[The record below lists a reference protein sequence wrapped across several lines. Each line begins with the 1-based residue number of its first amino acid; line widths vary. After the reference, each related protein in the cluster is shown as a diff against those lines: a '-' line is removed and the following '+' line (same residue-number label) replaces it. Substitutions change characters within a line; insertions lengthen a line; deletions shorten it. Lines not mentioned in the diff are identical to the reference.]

1 MLRQTDGSKS
11 RQLGWRA
18 LQVNGQLTNLCGG
31 VGRSSGPQPG
41 GGGKFTA
48 GKLGAEAG
56 DLDVLD
62 KNDPNYDS
70 EGEEPEK
77 PNNDT
82 FFDKIV
88 RGFGFCSGV
97 KGFV

>member
-1 MLRQTDGSKS
+1 MNSFS
-11 RQLGWRA
+11 SSE
-18 LQVNGQLTNLCGG
+18 
-31 VGRSSGPQPG
+31 RSETCIFSTENACFGANISQPG